1 MSKYILN
8 TMVVLLTLMLYR
20 RSAVSFIK
28 GKWAADKK
36 AAAVSV
42 SVGTVLLCGAVIYFL
57 TFFEACFVSVVAS
70 VGFLMRYTLLEIFKA
85 QYARK
90 HGKLHVVKAVCIICF
105 SFWLGLA
112 LFYKTDIGVKT
123 GLKNYFYHK
132 YHEEFKY
139 IGVKPD
145 GVNYGFYPIN
155 GERDTDTFN
164 VVRKRWLSI
173 GSRLFASDNYY
184 GIIIRDE
191 YEKRISEYI
200 NKYFNDYKVYVKF
213 NSSGLSNLTYMSD
226 EFDKNTSLNEFIE
239 FQHDIE
245 RSKSCNYASVEIF
258 FNKQPLMEEK
268 DIILNKINLLND
280 ELIKEYSY
288 INIMFTVFDE
298 KSRYSFE
305 SLSRRNYI
313 KWSNPNNW
321 DYKVHRIDVL
331 INSKSEISYFGVDD
345 KFFKENV

>member
-28 GKWAADKK
+28 GKWADKK

-42 SVGTVLLCGAVIYFL
+42 CVGTALLCGAVIYFL

-112 LFYKTDIGVKT
+112 WFYKTDIGVKT
-123 GLKNYFYHK
+123 GLKNYLYHK

-191 YEKRISEYI
+191 YEKHVLTYAD
-200 NKYFNDYKVYVKF
+200 KYFDNCKAEVRF

-226 EFDKNTSLNEFIE
+226 EFDKNTTLEEFLAFQKDEDNIRGCNFADLFIDLNFQPTKSDEITVTNKALNLFEDLTSEFCLLQVHISGSE
-239 FQHDIE
+239 DTYSVITGLITGD
-245 RSKSCNYASVEIF
+245 SK
-258 FNKQPLMEEK
+258 L
-268 DIILNKINLLND
+268 
-280 ELIKEYSY
+280 
-288 INIMFTVFDE
+288 
-298 KSRYSFE
+298 
-305 SLSRRNYI
+305 
-313 KWSNPNNW
+313 
-321 DYKVHRIDVL
+321 DYYRISD
-331 INSKSEISYFGVDD
+331 N
-345 KFFKENV
+345 FFKAEE

>member
-90 HGKLHVVKAVCIICF
+90 HGKLHVVKAACIICF

-123 GLKNYFYHK
+123 GLKNYLYHK
-132 YHEEFKY
+132 YHEEFKC
-139 IGVKPD
+139 IGESPD
-145 GVNYGFYPIN
+145 GAQFGFYPIN
-155 GERDTDTFN
+155 GNDDTDNFN

-191 YEKRISEYI
+191 YEKHVLTYAD
-200 NKYFNDYKVYVKF
+200 KYFDNCKAEVRF

-226 EFDKNTSLNEFIE
+226 EFDKNTTLEEFLA
-239 FQHDIE
+239 FQKDEDNI
-245 RSKSCNYASVEIF
+245 RGCNFAYLYIDLDF
-258 FNKQPLMEEK
+258 QPTES
-268 DIILNKINLLND
+268 D
-280 ELIKEYSY
+280 E
-288 INIMFTVFDE
+288 FTVTNKALNLFEDLTSE
-298 KSRYSFE
+298 FCLLQVHISGSEDTYSVITGLITGD
-305 SLSRRNYI
+305 SKL
-313 KWSNPNNW
+313 
-321 DYKVHRIDVL
+321 DYYRISD
-331 INSKSEISYFGVDD
+331 N
-345 KFFKENV
+345 FFKAEE

>member
-1 MSKYILN
+1 MSI
-8 TMVVLLTLMLYR
+8 
-20 RSAVSFIK
+20 ICI
-28 GKWAADKK
+28 GK
-36 AAAVSV
+36 VI
-42 SVGTVLLCGAVIYFL
+42 VGTVLLCGAVIYFL
-57 TFFEACFVSVVAS
+57 TFFEACIVSVVAS

-123 GLKNYFYHK
+123 GLKNYLYHK

-191 YEKRISEYI
+191 YEKHVLTYAD
-200 NKYFNDYKVYVKF
+200 KYFDNCKAEVKF

-226 EFDKNTSLNEFIE
+226 EFDKSTTLEEFLAFQKDEDNIRGCNFADLFTDLN
-239 FQHDIE
+239 FQPTVSD
-245 RSKSCNYASVEIF
+245 EITVT
-258 FNKQPLMEEK
+258 NKA
-268 DIILNKINLLND
+268 LNL
-280 ELIKEYSY
+280 
-288 INIMFTVFDE
+288 
-298 KSRYSFE
+298 FE
-305 SLSRRNYI
+305 DLT
-313 KWSNPNNW
+313 
-321 DYKVHRIDVL
+321 
-331 INSKSEISYFGVDD
+331 
-345 KFFKENV
+345 

>member
-42 SVGTVLLCGAVIYFL
+42 SVGTALLCGAVIYFL

-123 GLKNYFYHK
+123 GLKNYLYHK
-132 YHEEFKY
+132 YHEEFKC
-139 IGVKPD
+139 IGESPD
-145 GVNYGFYPIN
+145 GAQFGFYPIN
-155 GERDTDTFN
+155 GNDDTDNFN

-191 YEKRISEYI
+191 YEKHVLTYAD
-200 NKYFNDYKVYVKF
+200 KYFDNCKAEVRF

-226 EFDKNTSLNEFIE
+226 EFDKNTTLEEFLAFQKDEDNIRGCNFAYLYIYLDFQPLKIDEDVITDKITSLFEDMTAEYSLVRITAKGSENT
-239 FQHDIE
+239 
-245 RSKSCNYASVEIF
+245 REIF
-258 FNKQPLMEEK
+258 TG
-268 DIILNKINLLND
+268 
-280 ELIKEYSY
+280 LITY
-288 INIMFTVFDE
+288 D
-298 KSRYSFE
+298 
-305 SLSRRNYI
+305 
-313 KWSNPNNW
+313 
-321 DYKVHRIDVL
+321 
-331 INSKSEISYFGVDD
+331 SKVDD
-345 KFFKENV
+345 ISFSDNFFKTEE

>member
-42 SVGTVLLCGAVIYFL
+42 SVGTALLCGAVIYFL

-112 LFYKTDIGVKT
+112 WFYKTDIGVKT
-123 GLKNYFYHK
+123 GLKNYLYHK

-164 VVRKRWLSI
+164 VVRKRWLSV

-191 YEKRISEYI
+191 YRDFCKKLI
-200 NKYFNDYKVYVKF
+200 NKYCDDAYVPSVRFKW
-213 NSSGLSNLTYMSD
+213 SGFLNTQYMSD
-226 EFDKNTSLNEFIE
+226 KFDKHTSLDEFLNY
-239 FQHDIE
+239 Q
-245 RSKSCNYASVEIF
+245 KKMGKGCNVA
-258 FNKQPLMEEK
+258 
-268 DIILNKINLLND
+268 
-280 ELIKEYSY
+280 EL
-288 INIMFTVFDE
+288 TVKF
-298 KSRYSFE
+298 
-305 SLSRRNYI
+305 
-313 KWSNPNNW
+313 PA
-321 DYKVHRIDVL
+321 
-331 INSKSEISYFGVDD
+331 SYFGSDSTQKIIYEFTNELADITHCVIIDFVYEKNGD
-345 KFFKENV
+345 NKGYTYATINAYGEAKIYNNEEKG

>member
-1 MSKYILN
+1 
-8 TMVVLLTLMLYR
+8 MVVLLTLMLYR

-36 AAAVSV
+36 AAAVLV
-42 SVGTVLLCGAVIYFL
+42 CVGTALLCGAVIYFL
-57 TFFEACFVSVVAS
+57 TFFEACIVSVVAS

-123 GLKNYFYHK
+123 GLKNYLYHK
-132 YHEEFKY
+132 YHEEFKC
-139 IGVKPD
+139 IGESPD
-145 GVNYGFYPIN
+145 GAQFGFYPIN
-155 GERDTDTFN
+155 GNDDTDNFN

-191 YEKRISEYI
+191 YEKHVLTYAD
-200 NKYFNDYKVYVKF
+200 KYFDNCKAEVRF

-226 EFDKNTSLNEFIE
+226 EFDKNTTLEEFLAFQKDEDNIRGCNFADLYIDLDFQPTESDEITVTNKALNLFEDLTSEFCLLQVHISGSE
-239 FQHDIE
+239 DTYSVITGLITGD
-245 RSKSCNYASVEIF
+245 SK
-258 FNKQPLMEEK
+258 L
-268 DIILNKINLLND
+268 
-280 ELIKEYSY
+280 
-288 INIMFTVFDE
+288 
-298 KSRYSFE
+298 
-305 SLSRRNYI
+305 
-313 KWSNPNNW
+313 
-321 DYKVHRIDVL
+321 DYYRISD
-331 INSKSEISYFGVDD
+331 N
-345 KFFKENV
+345 FFKAEG

>member
-36 AAAVSV
+36 AAAVLV
-42 SVGTVLLCGAVIYFL
+42 CVGTALLCGAVIYFL

-123 GLKNYFYHK
+123 GLKNYLYHK

-164 VVRKRWLSI
+164 VVRKRWLSV

-191 YEKRISEYI
+191 YEKHVLTYAD
-200 NKYFNDYKVYVKF
+200 KYFDNCKAEVRF

-226 EFDKNTSLNEFIE
+226 EFDKSTTLEEFLAFQKDEDNIRGCNFADLFIDLNFQPTESDEITVTNKALNLFEDLTSEFCLLQVYITGSE
-239 FQHDIE
+239 DTYSVITGLIT
-245 RSKSCNYASVEIF
+245 RDSKVGY
-258 FNKQPLMEEK
+258 
-268 DIILNKINLLND
+268 
-280 ELIKEYSY
+280 Y
-288 INIMFTVFDE
+288 
-298 KSRYSFE
+298 
-305 SLSRRNYI
+305 
-313 KWSNPNNW
+313 
-321 DYKVHRIDVL
+321 RISD
-331 INSKSEISYFGVDD
+331 N
-345 KFFKENV
+345 FFKAEE

>member
-1 MSKYILN
+1 
-8 TMVVLLTLMLYR
+8 MVVLLTLMLYR

-36 AAAVSV
+36 AVAVSV
-42 SVGTVLLCGAVIYFL
+42 CVGTALLCGAVIYFL
-57 TFFEACFVSVVAS
+57 TFFEACIVSVVAS

-123 GLKNYFYHK
+123 GLKNYLYHK
-132 YHEEFKY
+132 YHEEFKC
-139 IGVKPD
+139 IGESPD
-145 GVNYGFYPIN
+145 GAQFGFYPIN
-155 GERDTDTFN
+155 GNDDTDNFN

-191 YEKRISEYI
+191 YEKHVLTYAD
-200 NKYFNDYKVYVKF
+200 KYFDNCKAEVRF

-226 EFDKNTSLNEFIE
+226 EFDKSTTLEEFLAFQKDEDNIRGCNFAYLYIDLDFQPTESDEITVTNKALNLFEDLTSEFCLLQVHISGSE
-239 FQHDIE
+239 DTYSVITGLITGD
-245 RSKSCNYASVEIF
+245 SK
-258 FNKQPLMEEK
+258 L
-268 DIILNKINLLND
+268 
-280 ELIKEYSY
+280 
-288 INIMFTVFDE
+288 
-298 KSRYSFE
+298 
-305 SLSRRNYI
+305 
-313 KWSNPNNW
+313 
-321 DYKVHRIDVL
+321 DYYRISD
-331 INSKSEISYFGVDD
+331 N
-345 KFFKENV
+345 FFKAEG

>member
-36 AAAVSV
+36 AAAVLV
-42 SVGTVLLCGAVIYFL
+42 CVGTALLCGAVIYFL

-112 LFYKTDIGVKT
+112 WFYKTDIGVKT
-123 GLKNYFYHK
+123 GLKNYLYHK
-132 YHEEFKY
+132 YHEEFKC
-139 IGVKPD
+139 IGESPD
-145 GVNYGFYPIN
+145 GAQFGFYPIN
-155 GERDTDTFN
+155 GDRDANRFN

-191 YEKRISEYI
+191 YEKHVLTYAD
-200 NKYFNDYKVYVKF
+200 KYFDNCKAEVRF

-226 EFDKNTSLNEFIE
+226 EFDKNTTLEEFLAFQKDEDNIRGCNFADLFIDLNFQPTVSDEITVTNKALNLFEDLTSEFCLLQVHISGSE
-239 FQHDIE
+239 DTYSVITGLITGD
-245 RSKSCNYASVEIF
+245 SK
-258 FNKQPLMEEK
+258 L
-268 DIILNKINLLND
+268 
-280 ELIKEYSY
+280 
-288 INIMFTVFDE
+288 
-298 KSRYSFE
+298 
-305 SLSRRNYI
+305 
-313 KWSNPNNW
+313 
-321 DYKVHRIDVL
+321 DYYRISD
-331 INSKSEISYFGVDD
+331 N
-345 KFFKENV
+345 FFKAEE